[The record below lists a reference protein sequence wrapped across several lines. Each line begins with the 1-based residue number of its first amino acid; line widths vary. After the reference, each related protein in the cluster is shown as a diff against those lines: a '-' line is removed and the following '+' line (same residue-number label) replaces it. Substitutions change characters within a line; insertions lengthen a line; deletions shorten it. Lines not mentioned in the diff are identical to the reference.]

1 MSSLRTR
8 VSFSNVVSVLALF
21 AVLGGGAWAA
31 STIGGGGKVS
41 ACYRTGGKTKGLVRL
56 VPTGTACKHGEKA
69 LAWNMT
75 GPKGA
80 AGATGA
86 TGANGANGEKGAK
99 GDKGDTGAPGST
111 ILARMQGIHEQLS
124 GTTGDP
130 NVTFTPGTWN
140 QAAGEDQLV
149 LGTLTVTALTG
160 CNAGAGHVLLVT
172 LKVDGLLGTPLQV
185 VGPGTYPFL
194 ASPVAAL
201 SPVAAGSHTVTAV
214 AGNSCTGPA
223 DFFPSVDIVSF
234 K

>member
-111 ILARMQGIHEQLS
+111 VLARMQGTHDTLAP
-124 GTTGDP
+124 GLGD
-130 NVTFTPGTWN
+130 NALTFTPSTWN
-140 QAAGEDQLV
+140 QAAGEDQLIMGAV
-149 LGTLTVTALTG
+149 TVTAISG
-160 CNAGAGHVLLVT
+160 CGGANSLSVT
-172 LKVDGLLGTPLQV
+172 LSLDGVPLTNTTMFGT
-185 VGPGTYPFL
+185 GTHAIVANPVP
-194 ASPVAAL
+194 AISPATP
-201 SPVAAGSHTVTAV
+201 SSHTLA
-214 AGNSCTGPA
+214 AIAFNGCSGSA
-223 DFFPSVDIVSF
+223 DFFPTVDIVSF

>member
-1 MSSLRTR
+1 MSAFRSRLT
-8 VSFSNVVSVLALF
+8 FSNVVSVMALF

-31 STIGGGGKVS
+31 SSIGGGGKIG

-56 VPTGTACKHGEKA
+56 GATGAACKHGEKA

-80 AGATGA
+80 TGAAGAAGT
-86 TGANGANGEKGAK
+86 NGTNGAK